1 MGSLTEAPGPRQR
14 RLREFWAGARAELP
28 LIVGVFPF
36 GMIYGVVAVSA
47 GMPTGAAQAMSAI
60 VFAGSAQFATAQ
72 LVAGGVPTLVLVMTI
87 FILNLRHALYS
98 ASIAPYTKHLSG
110 WWKAGLSYLL
120 TDEAYAVTIGN
131 YERDSDITNKHW
143 YFLGAGLTLWTFWQ
157 LSTAA
162 GILLGTVIPAAWSLD
177 FAAAL
182 TFIAMTLPL
191 IRDRAT
197 VAAAL
202 AAGVVAVA
210 AYPFPYKL
218 GLVAAAFAGILTGML
233 VEGRRK

>member
-1 MGSLTEAPGPRQR
+1 
-14 RLREFWAGARAELP
+14 
-28 LIVGVFPF
+28 
-36 GMIYGVVAVSA
+36 MIYGVVAVSA
-47 GMPTGAAQAMSAI
+47 GIPASTAQAMSAI

-72 LVAGGVPTLVLVMTI
+72 LAAGGVPTLMLVMTI

-120 TDEAYAVTIGN
+120 TDEAYAVSIGN
-131 YERDSDITNKHW
+131 YERESDITYKHW
-143 YFLGAGLTLWTFWQ
+143 FFLGAGLTLWTFWQ

-197 VAAAL
+197 LAAAL

-210 AYPFPYKL
+210 AYPLPYRL

>member
-1 MGSLTEAPGPRQR
+1 MNAAVEGVNPRQHMA
-14 RLREFWAGARAELP
+14 REFWAGVRAELP

-36 GMIYGVVAVSA
+36 GMIYGVVAISS
-47 GMPTGAAQAMSAI
+47 GMPASAAQAMSSI

-98 ASIAPYTKHLSG
+98 ASIAPYTRHLSAA
-110 WWKAGLSYLL
+110 WKAGLSYLL
-120 TDEAYAVTIGN
+120 TDEAYAVTILN
-131 YERDSDITNKHW
+131 YEREGDNLYRHW
-143 YFLGAGLTLWTFWQ
+143 FFLGAGLALWTFWQ
-157 LSTAA
+157 ISTAA
-162 GILLGTVIPAAWSLD
+162 GIFLGTVIPAAWSLD

-191 IRDRAT
+191 LRDRAT

-202 AAGVVAVA
+202 AAGVMALL
-210 AYPFPYKL
+210 AYPLPYRL
-218 GLVAAAFAGILTGML
+218 GLVAAAIAGIVTGML
-233 VEGRRK
+233 VEGKRR

>member
-1 MGSLTEAPGPRQR
+1 MGALTDGAISRHH
-14 RLREFWAGARAELP
+14 RLREFWGGVRGELP

-47 GMPTGAAQAMSAI
+47 GIPASAAQAMSAI

-131 YERDSDITNKHW
+131 YEREGENTYKHW
-143 YFLGAGLTLWTFWQ
+143 FFLGAGLTLWIFWQ

-162 GILLGTVIPAAWSLD
+162 GILLGTVIPAEWSLD

-191 IRDRAT
+191 LRDRAA

-202 AAGVVAVA
+202 AAGVVAILA
-210 AYPFPYKL
+210 FPLPYKL
-218 GLVAAAFAGILTGML
+218 GLVAAAFAGIAAGLL